1 MWSDLQSS
9 AFLWS
14 DAFMWSDAFL
24 WSDGFLWSDLQ
35 SIAAAI
41 NVWVNQE

>member
-35 SIAAAI
+35 SVAAAI